1 MGDHIAH
8 PFNGAPLDTIA
19 GLFPLCLR
27 KGAAKLSNLQDRKSN
42 ASLIISIAV
51 KNLKIISIS

>member
-8 PFNGAPLDTIA
+8 PLNGAPLDTIA

-27 KGAAKLSNLQDRKSN
+27 KGAAKLSNL
-42 ASLIISIAV
+42 
-51 KNLKIISIS
+51 